1 MSPSPDDEQA
11 SQTGSED
18 APSHKCKPDQ
28 EIAPSPCKYAPH
40 ALFWGIALVGTALDL
55 ITKPLVFSYLE
66 AQEAHTLTIVPGL
79 LNFTMHTNTGGP
91 FSIFRGN
98 AGWLA
103 AITAVEL
110 VVILYLYW
118 SFARKGQRSILAALG
133 MVTAGALG
141 NFYDRMTLG
150 HVRDFV
156 QVWIGNWPYPT
167 FNVADSLIC
176 IGVGLIVISLLR
188 QPKN

>member
-1 MSPSPDDEQA
+1 MSPSPSNEQIP
-11 SQTGSED
+11 QPGSED
-18 APSHKCKPDQ
+18 NPSQKCKPQQ
-28 EIAPSPCKYAPH
+28 EIEHTPCKYAPH
-40 ALFWGIALVGTALDL
+40 ALFWSIAVAGTALDL
-55 ITKPLVFSYLE
+55 ITKSIVFSYLE
-66 AQEAHTLTIVPGL
+66 AGKADTFSIIPGL
-79 LNFTMHTNTGGP
+79 LNLTMHTNTGGP
-91 FSIFRGN
+91 FSILRGN

-110 VVILYLYW
+110 IVIFYLYL
-118 SFARKGQRSILAALG
+118 SFARKGQRLLVAALG
-133 MVTAGALG
+133 IVTAGAVG

-176 IGVGLIVISLLR
+176 VGAGLIVISLLR
-188 QPKN
+188 KN